1 MYILKRSWY
10 YITRKKGKSITVG
23 IILFIVATLVLT
35 GLLINSA
42 ANKTFEVAKN
52 KLGSNVIYKVDTSS
66 VMQEQMNNDGQTMS
80 PGDFSLPDDFTD
92 LTTKEVED
100 IANNS
105 KYVKSYKYNV
115 FYTGNPVDFDEYDVS
130 FSDDSS
136 VESEN
141 SGDMPNNKD
150 MNMASLTITGV
161 QEENDV
167 INSTNF
173 LYEGAF
179 FTDEEIEN
187 GSNVIII
194 NKSLADLN
202 DLSVGDEITI
212 EQVTMTRNN
221 QEQESDEQEETVSVT
236 YKIVG
241 IYESSESTDFSG
253 NNFMVSMNMAE
264 NAMYVPYTSILKM
277 QEKGLSEE
285 EVDALQQKGYV
296 IESVTFIIDDPD
308 NSDAFIDEVENMDD
322 IDLTYRSLSIDNE
335 AYQKMV
341 GNIESVASTAKI
353 LVVVVVVSSV
363 FIIMLLSILTIKDRK
378 YEIGVLL
385 SLGESKIK
393 ILFQLILE
401 VLIIGVISFALAT
414 GVTSIFA
421 QKITNLLLNSE
432 INNTETI
439 NMDKVSK
446 DIGGNMPND
455 DMPSN
460 NQGRVSRF
468 DIGKLDTSNLDVE
481 TINELTVSL
490 TLLSVLSLYAVG
502 LLIIIIG
509 NTVQVIFVLK
519 LNPKEIMLDK

>member
-23 IILFIVATLVLT
+23 IILFIVATLVLI

-66 VMQEQMNNDGQTMS
+66 AMQEQMNNDGQRMG

-92 LTTKEVED
+92 LTTKEVET

-115 FYTGNPVDFDEYDVS
+115 SYTGNPVDFDEYDVS
-130 FSDDSS
+130 SGDDSS
-136 VESEN
+136 VEGEN
-141 SGDMPNNKD
+141 SSDMPNNKSI
-150 MNMASLTITGV
+150 NMASLTITGV

-212 EQVTMTRNN
+212 EQVTMTRN
-221 QEQESDEQEETVSVT
+221 EEEQEETVSVT

-241 IYESSESTDFSG
+241 IYESSESADLSG
-253 NNFMVSMNMAE
+253 KNFMVSMNMAE

-277 QEKGLSEE
+277 QESGLSEE
-285 EVDALQQKGYV
+285 EVDVLQQNGYV

-363 FIIMLLSILTIKDRK
+363 FIIMLLSMLTIKDRK

-393 ILFQLILE
+393 ILLQLILE
-401 VLIIGVISFALAT
+401 VLIIGVISFTLAT
-414 GVTSIFA
+414 GVTSIFV

-439 NMDKVSK
+439 NMDNVSK
-446 DIGGNMPND
+446 DIGGNMPNE
-455 DMPSN
+455 DMSSN
-460 NQGRVSRF
+460 NQGRASKL
-468 DIGKLDTSNLDVE
+468 DIGKPDTSNLDVE

-490 TLLSVLSLYAVG
+490 SPLSVLSLYGIG

-509 NTVQVIFVLK
+509 NTVQAIFVLK